1 MKESL
6 KLYKLCVIFSAV
18 FLASCNGGEETS
30 ERAAGAGKSSKSIES
45 NADVKS
51 TRDVER
57 IPDSIL
63 TDIPVLSLQE
73 AEKKDM
79 RFCKPTEDSKEYRK
93 AAEAAMNRDDYE
105 SCETLMTRAIDLNP
119 NVVEFYFYRGK
130 ARNSSFTQKT
140 DGAIE
145 DFEKAIEMG
154 TKDPGVYE
162 SLAGIYDSRKQPDKA
177 IEVLTMGI
185 SVCGDTKKLYRARA
199 TVYLGRGDKEKA
211 LSDYNKALEMTP
223 SFTRGYIMRAQLYE
237 SLGRYEEA
245 LQDYENVSKF
255 EHEETKADTKS
266 VAKKLRAALLS
277 KLDRHKEALEVLDK
291 ALLEQNNDDELL
303 RLRGEQ
309 YMALKQYDKAIA
321 DLTRSIEVAPH
332 YARMTYEAR
341 SKAYEAAGKPELAAK
356 DRERAAQLKETPAE
370 KPVY

>member
-1 MKESL
+1 MNESF
-6 KLYKLCVIFSAV
+6 KLCKLCLIFSAL
-18 FLASCNGGEETS
+18 FLASCNGGEPVNKS
-30 ERAAGAGKSSKSIES
+30 LASGKAKKSAESKK
-45 NADVKS
+45 DVKD
-51 TRDVER
+51 TER
-57 IPDSIL
+57 VVDALLSDS
-63 TDIPVLSLQE
+63 PHLSLE
-73 AEKKDM
+73 DAEKKYM
-79 RFCKPTEDSKEYRK
+79 RFSKASQDWKEYRK
-93 AAEAAMNRDDYE
+93 AAEAAMNLDDYD
-105 SCETLMTRAIDLNP
+105 SCETLMTRAIELNP
-119 NVVEFYFYRGK
+119 NVAEFYFYRGK
-130 ARNSSFTQKT
+130 ARNNSLTQKT

-162 SLAGIYDSRKQPDKA
+162 SLAGTYDSRKQPDKA
-177 IEVLTMGI
+177 IETLTMGI

-199 TVYLGRGDKEKA
+199 TVYLGRGEKEKA
-211 LSDYNKALEMTP
+211 LADYNKALEMTP

-245 LQDYENVSKF
+245 LADYENVSKF
-255 EHEETKADTKS
+255 EHDGTKLDTRS

-277 KLDRHKEALEVLDK
+277 KLDRHQEALAVLDQ
-291 ALLEQNNDDELL
+291 ALEEQKNDDELL

-356 DRERAAQLKETPAE
+356 DLERAAKLKETPAE